1 MITEQ
6 LCRPRTIF
14 EVELQTLINKHS
26 MEINSHTP
34 DFILAQ
40 YMDMCLSAFNIATV
54 KRDKWYNEVREKS
67 TELNKEKP

>member
-6 LCRPRTIF
+6 VGRDRTIF
-14 EVELQTLINKHS
+14 ETELQTLINKHS

-40 YMDMCLSAFNIATV
+40 YMDMCLTAFNVATI
-54 KRDKWYNEVREKS
+54 KRDKWYDEVREKG
-67 TELNKEKP
+67 